1 MTYSPSV
8 SSNEL
13 YQQRCKNNLKNI
25 HVHMTILTVLF
36 TDLPRLLGL
45 GRKKIITDKHN
56 PRRTFWFKNVLISL
70 LTDL

>member
-1 MTYSPSV
+1 
-8 SSNEL
+8 
-13 YQQRCKNNLKNI
+13 
-25 HVHMTILTVLF
+25 MTILTVLF

-45 GRKKIITDKHN
+45 GRKKRKKIITDKHN